1 MTADNYRF
9 YLQNRLFQTGQTGGP
24 LYSDTS
30 PFSVPCADSRNV
42 VCCTVTC
49 EILLGL
55 RCSVGVTSQEFVTS
69 YEDSVEVALMRKS
82 GAIPICSTNAT
93 ELGIWDQS
101 YKTFLAVV
109 EDHSTSFSS

>member
-1 MTADNYRF
+1 MILPLLVFPALILVMCAVPPFMRF
-9 YLQNRLFQTGQTGGP
+9 
-24 LYSDTS
+24 
-30 PFSVPCADSRNV
+30 
-42 VCCTVTC
+42 
-49 EILLGL
+49 LLTGL

-109 EDHSTSFSS
+109 EDHNT

>member
-1 MTADNYRF
+1 VILPPLLFPALILVMLCAAPPFMRF
-9 YLQNRLFQTGQTGGP
+9 
-24 LYSDTS
+24 
-30 PFSVPCADSRNV
+30 
-42 VCCTVTC
+42 
-49 EILLGL
+49 LLTGL

-101 YKTFLAVV
+101 YKTFFAVV
-109 EDHSTSFSS
+109 EDHNT